1 MKRIMIV
8 DEDTDVLRLLRVK
21 LTGAGYAI
29 SRARDGKEALTLAE
43 KDQPDIVIM
52 ELLLPDIAGHT
63 LLTQLRTL
71 VSPTPLIIILSS
83 EGTDAD
89 ISAALSAGAA
99 DYITKPFS
107 PQVLLERIRVNLIR
121 ANLAARW
128 RGALNPWLN
137 QAATNAVFGRHKVLS
152 N

>member
-29 SRARDGKEALTLAE
+29 SRARDGKEALTLAA
-43 KDQPDIVIM
+43 KDQPDIVVM
-52 ELLLPDIAGHT
+52 ELLLPDIGGYT
-63 LLTQLRTL
+63 LLTQLRTS
-71 VSPTPLIIILSS
+71 VSPSPLIIILSR

-99 DYITKPFS
+99 DYLTKPFS
-107 PQVLLERIRVNLIR
+107 PQVLLERIRVNVIQ
-121 ANLAARW
+121 ANLAA
-128 RGALNPWLN
+128 
-137 QAATNAVFGRHKVLS
+137 AAGEEH
-152 N
+152 